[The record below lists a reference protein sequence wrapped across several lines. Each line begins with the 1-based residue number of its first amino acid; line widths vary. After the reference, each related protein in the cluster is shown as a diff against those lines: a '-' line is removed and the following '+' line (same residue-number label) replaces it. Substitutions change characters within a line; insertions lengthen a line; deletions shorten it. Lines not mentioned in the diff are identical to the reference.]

1 MLFITLFT
9 SHFLFIHL
17 FLEYFLETQNNRNV
31 ACSLQSFLLSIY
43 FPLRCF
49 LSVISAPTRSVRSGF
64 REQVSLAWWPPS
76 HKQAKAPELSSSSCW
91 PHCLVQKKESL
102 SCLCYRTEIVH
113 FTRHAQNCC
122 YAFIITLQAYIF
134 KNLRYQIWGF
144 GARSR
149 MYFCISLADS
159 VVYLWISTFR
169 RNVRIWSL
177 NECLS
182 LVLNSKLMRSYLKY
196 IVIISKNWPCA

>member
-17 FLEYFLETQNNRNV
+17 FLEYFLETQNNRN
-31 ACSLQSFLLSIY
+31 AASSLQSFLLSIY

-91 PHCLVQKKESL
+91 PHCLVQKK
-102 SCLCYRTEIVH
+102 R
-113 FTRHAQNCC
+113 
-122 YAFIITLQAYIF
+122 
-134 KNLRYQIWGF
+134 
-144 GARSR
+144 
-149 MYFCISLADS
+149 
-159 VVYLWISTFR
+159 
-169 RNVRIWSL
+169 
-177 NECLS
+177 
-182 LVLNSKLMRSYLKY
+182 
-196 IVIISKNWPCA
+196 VIIMPLLPDRACPLHKACTKLLLCIYNNLTSLHFQEP